1 MARILQTPSIAAIDS
16 FDPSYD
22 RDIDFY
28 YEDNQ
33 PYKHR
38 IVIINNQTN
47 QTNQTVYDKT
57 IESMRKYITIPAKT
71 LTGGVQ
77 YLIQIQVFDVDG
89 NKSNLSDPVLFYC
102 FSIPILNFSNVTNEQ
117 IYRNASIELSLT
129 YSQAQNEQIKD
140 YQFILYSQDKIL
152 LTSSK
157 VFYSS
162 TLSSYTFY
170 GLQNNTKYYVRAY
183 GETING
189 MQMDT
194 GYVAI
199 NIQYERI
206 PANIGFYIQNIYD
219 KGYISIETNI
229 LSIGY
234 ETENDNYEFVDGCL
248 ILKNNS
254 LTYNEGFEITGDFS
268 LFIEAKKLPISKFF
282 TVGDGSISLNIVKI
296 CNTYYCRLFVKDSS
310 LVMCTALPKAR
321 ITTNNGEYIITED
334 GKTIEIIN
342 TSYDDNE
349 LVVFELKRV
358 KGIYSLNAYYKQ
370 ERMVANA

>member
-1 MARILQTPSIAAIDS
+1 MARILQTPSITAIDS

-38 IVIINNQTN
+38 IVIINN

-77 YLIQIQVFDVDG
+77 YLIQIQVFDIDG

-102 FSIPILNFSNVTNEQ
+102 FSIPILNFSNVINEQ

-140 YQFILYSQDKIL
+140 YQFTLYSQDKIL

-358 KGIYSLNAYYKQ
+358 KGIYSLNVYYKQ

>member
-1 MARILQTPSIAAIDS
+1 MATILQTPSIEAIQS
-16 FDPSYD
+16 FDPAFDAAINY
-22 RDIDFY
+22 Y

-33 PYKHR
+33 QYKNR
-38 IVIINNQTN
+38 IVITDNETSNV
-47 QTNQTVYDKT
+47 VYDKT
-57 IESMRKYITIPAKT
+57 EDSMRLYATIPANT
-71 LTGGVQ
+71 LTPGKQ
-77 YLIQIQVFDVDG
+77 YLAQVQVYDIDG
-89 NKSNLSDPVLFYC
+89 NYSNLSDAALFYC
-102 FSIPILNFSNVTNEQ
+102 FTTPTLSFVRISDNDV
-117 IYRNASIELSLT
+117 YRNASIQLTLS
-129 YSQAQNEQIKD
+129 YSQAQNEEIKN
-140 YQFILYSQDKIL
+140 YQFVLYTEDKIV
-152 LTSSK
+152 LTSSN

-162 TLSSYTFY
+162 ALSSYTFY

-229 LSIGY
+229 LSVGY

-370 ERMVANA
+370 ERMVTNA